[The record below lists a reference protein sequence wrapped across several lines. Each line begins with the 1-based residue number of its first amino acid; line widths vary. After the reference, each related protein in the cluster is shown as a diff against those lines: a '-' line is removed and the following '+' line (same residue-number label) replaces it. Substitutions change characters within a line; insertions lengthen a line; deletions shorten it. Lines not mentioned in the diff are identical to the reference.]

1 MNMIDAIILGAVQGA
16 TEFLPVSSKTH
27 LIIGQKLLGIDEPS
41 IFLEVALHIGTL
53 LSVLIYYRKDVI
65 KLLSSFFGYI
75 FGHKRQ
81 ANETNFRL
89 GLYIIIG
96 SIPAAIAG
104 LLFKDWIEM
113 QFDSTTLGGYLLLV
127 TAAVLIS
134 THFIKR
140 KRKPIGMTNSFVVG
154 IAQACALLPGI
165 SRSGSTISAAL
176 YQGIEPAQAARFSF
190 LLSLPAVGGA
200 VLLKAVDLLK
210 EPTVVTDLASFG
222 VGIAV
227 SFIVGL
233 LAIYWLLKSLAGSKF
248 YMFGFY
254 CAIVGVLTI
263 IFL

>member
-53 LSVLIYYRKDVI
+53 LSVLIYYRKDVVM
-65 KLLSSFFGYI
+65 LLSAFFGYI

-81 ANETNFRL
+81 ANEANFRL
-89 GLYIIIG
+89 CLYIIIG
-96 SIPAAIAG
+96 SIPAAVAG
-104 LLFKDWIEM
+104 LLFKDWIEA
-113 QFDSTTLGGYLLLV
+113 QFDSTRMGGYLLLV

-134 THFIKR
+134 THFIKT
-140 KRKPIGMTNSFVVG
+140 KRNKLNMRNSFVVG

-176 YQGIEPAQAARFSF
+176 FQGIEPAQAARFSF

-200 VLLKAVDLLK
+200 VLLKAVDLMK
-210 EPTVVTDLASFG
+210 QPGAVADLPSFG
-222 VGIAV
+222 VGIVV
-227 SFIVGL
+227 SFIVGI
-233 LAIYWLLKSLAGSKF
+233 LAIYWLLKLLAGSKF

-254 CAIVGVLTI
+254 CALVGILTI